1 MRNYWLIF
9 FTFGGRKGCKIILAR
24 RSKEKRSD
32 HQGRFF
38 LFLLIIPK

>member
-24 RSKEKRSD
+24 RSKK
-32 HQGRFF
+32 GATIKAAFF
-38 LFLLIIPK
+38 CFCWAAF

>member
-24 RSKEKRSD
+24 RSRKK
-32 HQGRFF
+32 GATIKAAF